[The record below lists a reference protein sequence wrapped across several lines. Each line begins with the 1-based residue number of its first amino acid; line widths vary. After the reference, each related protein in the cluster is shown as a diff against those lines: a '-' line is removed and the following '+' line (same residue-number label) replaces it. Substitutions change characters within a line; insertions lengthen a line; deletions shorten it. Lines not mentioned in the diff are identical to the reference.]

1 MRPVA
6 VVVASDVTADD
17 ARELERLASEQATK
31 VIHLGSAVPR
41 APIAVRRARP

>member
-17 ARELERLASEQATK
+17 ARELERLAGEQATK
-31 VIHLGSAVPR
+31 VIHLDAAVPS
-41 APIAVRRARP
+41 APTPAGRARP